1 MYNLR
6 YHIASLVAVFIAL
19 SVGLLLGTVV
29 AERGMITD
37 QTTELVAD
45 LQARFDEIS
54 AQNAE
59 LEAGL
64 ARDRAFAESAVAP
77 LTAGQLAGRNVAII
91 VGTGRVD
98 GIAAVSEAVSGAG
111 GTTLTA
117 ALMTPALGLDAVEP
131 EGLAGYFQL
140 RGIEMAEPGEEL
152 ERQVA
157 EALVAEWR
165 AGADQ
170 PLTQLL
176 ASTGLL
182 SIESSDGTATVDAVV
197 LMGSQESGCDA
208 FGLALGRS
216 MDAAG
221 GVALGAESSAA
232 DGGCAAVCSAE
243 GLSAVD
249 HVATAQGRFSLVWIL
264 AGRAEGYFGSGAGAQ
279 SFYPPL
285 AP

>member
-19 SVGLLLGTVV
+19 AVGLLLGTVV

-37 QTTELVAD
+37 QTTQLVAD

-64 ARDRAFAESAVAP
+64 ARDRAFAEAAVVP
-77 LTAGQLAGRNVAII
+77 LTAGELSGRTVAI
-91 VGTGRVD
+91 VASTGRVD
-98 GIAAVSEAVSGAG
+98 GASAVADAISTAG
-111 GTTLTA
+111 GTSFVVTLEQA
-117 ALMTPALGLDAVEP
+117 ALGLHETEP
-131 EGLAGYFQL
+131 EGLAGLLQL
-140 RGIEMAEPGEEL
+140 QGTEIAAPGPAL
-152 ERQVA
+152 EQQVS

-176 ASTGLL
+176 SSTGRISVESSAST
-182 SIESSDGTATVDAVV
+182 TTVDAVV
-197 LMGSQESGCDA
+197 LMGSGEGGCDSFA
-208 FGLALGRS
+208 LALGKAMIAS
-216 MDAAG
+216 G
-221 GVALGAESSAA
+221 GVAVGAEASPSE
-232 DGGCAAVCSAE
+232 GGCASVCAAE

-249 HVATAQGRFSLVWIL
+249 HMSTAQGRFSLVWIL
-264 AGRAEGYFGSGAGAQ
+264 SGRAKGYFGTGADADAY
-279 SFYPPL
+279 FPPL
-285 AP
+285 GP

>member
-37 QTTELVAD
+37 QTSELVAD

-64 ARDRAFAESAVAP
+64 ARDRAFAEAAVVP
-77 LTAGQLAGRNVAII
+77 LTAGQLSGRNVAII
-91 VGTGRVD
+91 ASTGRVD
-98 GIAAVSEAVSGAG
+98 GVSAVADAVASAG
-111 GTTLTA
+111 GTSFTVTLEQT
-117 ALMTPALGLDAVEP
+117 ALGLYETEP
-131 EGLAGYFQL
+131 EGLAGLLQL
-140 RGIEMAEPGEEL
+140 QGTEIALPGPAL
-152 ERQVA
+152 EQQVSD
-157 EALVAEWR
+157 ALVAEWR

-170 PLTQLL
+170 PFTQLL
-176 ASTGLL
+176 SGTGRL
-182 SIESSDGTATVDAVV
+182 SIESSASTATVDAVV
-197 LMGSQESGCDA
+197 VMGSDEGGCDPFA
-208 FGLALGRS
+208 LALGKSMITAGGLALG
-216 MDAAG
+216 
-221 GVALGAESSAA
+221 AEASPTE
-232 DGGCAAVCSAE
+232 GGCASVCAAE

-249 HVATAQGRFSLVWIL
+249 HMSTAQGRFSLVWIL
-264 AGRAEGYFGSGAGAQ
+264 AGRAEGYFGIGEGAEA
-279 SFYPPL
+279 FYPPL